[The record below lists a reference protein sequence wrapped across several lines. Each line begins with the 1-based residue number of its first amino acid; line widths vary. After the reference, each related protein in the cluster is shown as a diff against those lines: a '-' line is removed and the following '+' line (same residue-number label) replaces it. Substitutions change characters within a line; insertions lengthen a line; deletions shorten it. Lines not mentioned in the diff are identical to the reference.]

1 LTLKYNFG
9 DFLNYFDP
17 SQAAPCV
24 QYLSVAQLRAAGF
37 GETLLTFKDIAMKT
51 PLSSLPVRMKNALI
65 FIALCAGFMPATPA
79 FSQNIRM
86 ETPQNVVSLQSQ
98 GSLEVQ
104 QDLLTI
110 SMSSTK
116 DGADASAVQTQLKA
130 ALDAALTEAKRVA
143 QPGQLDVRT
152 GAFSL
157 YPRYGRDGKINGWQ
171 GATELVLEG
180 RDFARIS
187 ALAGKINTLTLGN
200 VSFGL
205 SREARARVEAEV
217 TAQAI
222 ERFKTKAQDI
232 SKGFGFTGYTIRE
245 VSVNAND
252 QGFVPRGRMEMMQA
266 KSMSADAAVP
276 VEAGRSTVVVTVSG
290 AVQMK

>member
-1 LTLKYNFG
+1 MNILFSK
-9 DFLNYFDP
+9 
-17 SQAAPCV
+17 
-24 QYLSVAQLRAAGF
+24 LSMR
-37 GETLLTFKDIAMKT
+37 TK
-51 PLSSLPVRMKNALI
+51 SALI
-65 FIALCAGFMPATPA
+65 SIALSAGLMPATSV

-86 ETPQNVVSLQSQ
+86 ETPQNVVSLQAQ

-110 SMSSTK
+110 SMNSTK
-116 DGADASAVQTQLKA
+116 DGSDAATVQTQLKA
-130 ALDAALTEAKRVA
+130 ALDAALTEAKKVA

-171 GATELVLEG
+171 GTTELVLEG

-187 ALAGKINTLTLGN
+187 TLAGKINTLTLGN

-222 ERFKTKAQDI
+222 DRFKVKAQEI
-232 SKGFGFTGYTIRE
+232 SKGFGFAGYTVRE
-245 VSVNAND
+245 VNVQAND
-252 QGFVPRGRMEMMQA
+252 QGFAPPRGRMMVMEA

-276 VEAGRSTVVVTVSG
+276 VEAGRSTVVVIVSG